1 MARDKKPRP
10 FASTQPKQGCLLS
23 LASHNETLQI
33 NGEFED
39 TISRYYSDEL
49 ILRRLHGTLPIL
61 IVASL
66 KFELARLTLNN
77 SIDYDIHSFKL

>member
-10 FASTQPKQGCLLS
+10 FASTQPKQGSLLS

-33 NGEFED
+33 DGEFED
-39 TISRYYSDEL
+39 TISRYYSEL

>member
-1 MARDKKPRP
+1 MARDKKPGL
-10 FASTQPKQGCLLS
+10 FASTQPNQGSLLS
-23 LASHNETLQI
+23 LPSHIETLEI
-33 NGEFED
+33 DGGFEK
-39 TISRYYSDEL
+39 TFTRYYSEL